1 MILIWLLLIFF
12 SLPAYRRKKGK
23 GNKSTS
29 GTTLP
34 EAGTSSEVPQS
45 EAAGA
50 PNPSS
55 LPPRQTGI
63 EENAETP
70 GDTPH
75 VQTSQSNSTADAQ
88 VSSSTSVP
96 GSVPSSQPSAS
107 QVGQTSCT
115 PLNSPSNLYAT
126 TLLNPG
132 VTSSSAAQRIP
143 VLFGYVAPLDTN
155 AVQNSQPPPSTVR
168 ISGDSMHQRML
179 TGPLNTPPLPTQGG
193 NPASM
198 SAQEL
203 QQVVISRMLASESTD
218 NPFVPL
224 NVSGISANQ
233 PPRPQVLLPHVHS
246 LLNPSGISFFSSSGG
261 EVTVWPF
268 SPNSNLF

>member
-1 MILIWLLLIFF
+1 M
-12 SLPAYRRKKGK
+12 
-23 GNKSTS
+23 
-29 GTTLP
+29 
-34 EAGTSSEVPQS
+34 
-45 EAAGA
+45 
-50 PNPSS
+50 
-55 LPPRQTGI
+55 
-63 EENAETP
+63 
-70 GDTPH
+70 
-75 VQTSQSNSTADAQ
+75 
-88 VSSSTSVP
+88 SSSTSAL
-96 GSVPSSQPSAS
+96 GSLSSSQSSAS
-107 QVGQTSCT
+107 QFGQTSCT

-126 TLLNPG
+126 TPLNPG

-168 ISGDSMHQRML
+168 ISGDSMHQSIL
-179 TGPLNTPPLPTQGG
+179 AGSLNTPPLPTQGG

-198 SAQEL
+198 TAQEL

-233 PPRPQVLLPHVHS
+233 PPRPQILLPHVHS
-246 LLNPSGISFFSSSGG
+246 LLNPSGVSSSSSSGG

-268 SPNSNLF
+268 SPNSSLF